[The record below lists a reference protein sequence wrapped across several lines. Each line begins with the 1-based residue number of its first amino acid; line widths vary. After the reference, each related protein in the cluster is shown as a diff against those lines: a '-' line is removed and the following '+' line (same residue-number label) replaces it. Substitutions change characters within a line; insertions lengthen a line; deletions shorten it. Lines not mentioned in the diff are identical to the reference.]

1 MFEARRYGREHAPS
15 ANQIALL
22 FDVVAALG
30 AGVYYA
36 YTRQR
41 DLYGDVSL
49 GRT

>member
-1 MFEARRYGREHAPS
+1 MFEARRYGSEHAPS

-22 FDVVAALG
+22 FDVAALG